1 MSLSQAQES
10 PRFLTIQR
18 AAEYVSLS
26 DDYIRRMISSGK
38 LTALRPVKGRIVI
51 DRDELDSV
59 VRAST
64 AAPRKGRG
72 IRRS

>member
-1 MSLSQAQES
+1 
-10 PRFLTIQR
+10 
-18 AAEYVSLS
+18 
-26 DDYIRRMISSGK
+26 MISSGK